1 MSKILM
7 GIIAA
12 LGIAS
17 YFLYIQNENLKQDL
31 LVAEVKFQET
41 ENKYNVMRED
51 FEKQG
56 RALQNLQREN
66 NVIEQEKQRYLDIF
80 ARHNLERLATV
91 KPGLIQN
98 RFNDG
103 TVAIFE
109 EIENDTKI
117 ISNPSSNDSD

>member
-66 NVIEQEKQRYLDIF
+66 NVIEQEKQRYRSQLLAWENRVRSNVLRRAIAA
-80 ARHNLERLATV
+80 ART
-91 KPGLIQN
+91 
-98 RFNDG
+98 
-103 TVAIFE
+103 
-109 EIENDTKI
+109 
-117 ISNPSSNDSD
+117 

>member
-1 MSKILM
+1 M

-66 NVIEQEKQRYLDIF
+66 NVIEQEKQRYRSQLLAWENRVRSNVLRRAIAA
-80 ARHNLERLATV
+80 ART
-91 KPGLIQN
+91 
-98 RFNDG
+98 
-103 TVAIFE
+103 
-109 EIENDTKI
+109 
-117 ISNPSSNDSD
+117 

>member
-1 MSKILM
+1 M

>member
-41 ENKYNVMRED
+41 ENKFNVMRED

-56 RALQNLQREN
+56 KALVNLQREN

-80 ARHNLERLATV
+80 ARHNVERLATV
-91 KPGLIQN
+91 KPGLVELT
-98 RFNDG
+98 FNNG
-103 TVAIFE
+103 TVQIFE

>member
-98 RFNDG
+98 RFNNG